1 MGYSLESG
9 FLQASY
15 LLEKKVTL
23 SLGAASKQAQ
33 QVINLNAAVYSS
45 LHKCLNNIRIDP

>member
-9 FLQASY
+9 FLQASH
-15 LLEKKVTL
+15 LLKKKVTL
-23 SLGAASKQAQ
+23 SLGAAFKQAQ
-33 QVINLNAAVYSS
+33 QVINLNAAIYSS